1 MKVLTE
7 QMVRALAVEMK
18 KLGMSKETVIT
29 VVHMMDT
36 EKQAQ
41 EMLEYLK
48 LEQPT
53 DNQVLYQKMEEILG

>member
-1 MKVLTE
+1 MKVLTD
-7 QMVRALAVEMK
+7 QMVTALAVEMK
-18 KLGMSKETVIT
+18 KLGMSREVVMT

-48 LEQPT
+48 SEQPT
-53 DNQVLYQKMEEILG
+53 DKQVLYQKMEEILG